1 MSSRSPVLDSVAVS
15 GGTRRFLTF
24 RLAERLYA
32 LPAESVAEVI
42 RVPAVARV
50 PQSPPALLGL
60 ANLRGAVLPLV
71 SVRQLIGVADSAERT
86 DAAKAIVLD
95 GAAPLA
101 LSVDSV
107 DALVAVAEDNI
118 EVREAELSANEGERL
133 TGAFH
138 TGTRAEAAKILDVE
152 RLLSGAFAHRR
163 QSARKSRGRAAAER
177 QRQQPEAG
185 ADSAAATMLVTFE
198 VAGQEFALELDSVQ
212 EILSAPD
219 VLAAVPRAEALV
231 LGVTSLRNRLL
242 PLLSLRGLLGLPAA
256 AGWDGREKVVVVKI
270 GGAYVGL
277 VADRAKAIVAAAKT
291 AIDALPPVLA
301 ARAAGESRLK
311 AIYRGDNGRRL
322 VSILMPEQLFREDV
336 MRRLGQRNEN
346 ADARAQASESAHAE
360 LQFLVF
366 RLGAD
371 EFGLPIAAVDEVGEV
386 PESIARV
393 PKTPKFL
400 EGVVNL
406 RGDVLP
412 VVDQR
417 RRFEMPARD
426 AASRRR
432 LVVVRSDGQRAGLI
446 VDDVSDVLRVSA
458 GAVEPAPELTEQIGR
473 LVRGVINLEQ
483 SQRIVLVLD
492 PSELLTPAER
502 GRLDAFQKATREG
515 A

>member
-1 MSSRSPVLDSVAVS
+1 MSSRSPILENAAVG

-42 RVPAVARV
+42 RVPSVARV

-86 DAAKAIVLD
+86 SAAKAIVLD

-152 RLLSGAFAHRR
+152 RLLSGAFAHR
-163 QSARKSRGRAAAER
+163 QSARKARVRTAAER
-177 QRQQPEAG
+177 HRPQPEAG
-185 ADSAAATMLVTFE
+185 AESAATMLVTFE
-198 VAGQEFALELDSVQ
+198 VAGQEFALELDSVL

-219 VLAAVPRAEALV
+219 VLTAVPRSEALV

-256 AGWDGREKVVVVKI
+256 PGWDGREKVVVVKI

-301 ARAAGESRLK
+301 ARTAGESRLK
-311 AIYRGDNGRRL
+311 AIYRADNGRRL

-346 ADARAQASESAHAE
+346 ADTRAPASKSAHAE

-458 GAVEPAPELTEQIGR
+458 GAVEPPPELTEQIGR